1 MAWCS
6 MQGYPPRRTDGR
18 KKEAGVS
25 IYPLKTHLPLLSI
38 RPHLLKSPPCPHHA
52 IISWKLWVDIKGPN
66 HSRQI
71 IESRLWADC
80 PRNKLFNRLPHETQD
95 SLTPLHLSS
104 TPPLHQNFIP
114 LNQHSTPP
122 RRILSHPISSPLP
135 PHHSPPLSQL
145 HPITAPLHPITVL
158 LHPIIILSHFITAA
172 PHTITAPSHSITAT
186 SHPITVPLRHS
197 TSLLHPRNSVLICV
211 KTF

>member
-1 MAWCS
+1 MAWCG

-38 RPHLLKSPPCPHHA
+38 RPHLLKSPPSPHHA
-52 IISWKLWVDIKGPN
+52 IISWKLWGDIKGPN

-104 TPPLHQNFIP
+104 TPPLHHSHAPPIIATP
-114 LNQHSTPP
+114 HSIKTSSHSISTPP
-122 RRILSHPISSPLP
+122 HPVTSY
-135 PHHSPPLSQL
+135 
-145 HPITAPLHPITVL
+145 PIPSAAPSHPITVL
-158 LHPIIILSHFITAA
+158 LC
-172 PHTITAPSHSITAT
+172 HS
-186 SHPITVPLRHS
+186 S
-197 TSLLHPRNSVLICV
+197 TSSQPHFTPLQSYSTPS
-211 KTF
+211 